1 MPFRIFTA
9 FALVAMLS
17 ACSSPGP
24 YRRDLRAAGGPAAP
38 GPDGCITEPF
48 HLVRNPPSPPE
59 FHFVDVRDASLLP
72 PPYRPPSGDS
82 IPPAQ
87 KSRMFT
93 DLITERDQLEVTIN
107 DVDPNSPFYQTTE
120 RGARSGFVIG
130 PIEVERDGI
139 LRLPY
144 LQEIQ
149 ALGLSLSQ
157 LSMIVTKAAREVSP
171 SAEALVRRTARLDKR
186 VFIYGEVDR
195 TGERIIDRE
204 NYTLLE
210 ALAASGGPSGPPHLF
225 TFVLHRDGL
234 TYNTN
239 VSSLAKQR
247 VFVQDADILKVE
259 QNPDLAF
266 QVTGVIGKPGRYPF
280 PDENPTLMDALSTA
294 QGLDAGYS
302 DARGVFVFRSD
313 GKGGNLIYG
322 VDVSRPDGMFLA
334 QNFSV
339 APNDIV
345 YISESPVSQWQR
357 AVDLVFP
364 VLDMATRVT
373 TVIRAP

>member
-1 MPFRIFTA
+1 
-9 FALVAMLS
+9 
-17 ACSSPGP
+17 
-24 YRRDLRAAGGPAAP
+24 
-38 GPDGCITEPF
+38 
-48 HLVRNPPSPPE
+48 
-59 FHFVDVRDASLLP
+59 
-72 PPYRPPSGDS
+72 
-82 IPPAQ
+82 
-87 KSRMFT
+87 MFT